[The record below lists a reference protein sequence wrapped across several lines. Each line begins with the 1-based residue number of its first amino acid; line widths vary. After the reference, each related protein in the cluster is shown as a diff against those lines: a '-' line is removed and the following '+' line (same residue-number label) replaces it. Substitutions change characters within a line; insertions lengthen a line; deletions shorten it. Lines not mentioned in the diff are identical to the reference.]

1 MKEMR
6 KIIYSLLAAF
16 LLMSCEFQ
24 ESNGPKVSQDTLKD
38 EMFRLID
45 LTVYKTLST
54 IEYLVYDYDPSAPS
68 LRDSVINHV
77 AENTWECTL
86 KYRVEGERLYR
97 ASENPLVCKKQS
109 GGWWSVTYLG
119 NGVEMGEHENLSFIA
134 TIGNRGDSW
143 DVSVVGVIEDGDY
156 KMDFGTDRILV
167 TTNRINPSLHENEII
182 YSGSYHMET
191 LRKGSYMQSLKVSQN
206 SPLKGEYYEMFDQ
219 GRCTWSYCSLVKPDW
234 VE

>member
-1 MKEMR
+1 M
-6 KIIYSLLAAF
+6 
-16 LLMSCEFQ
+16 
-24 ESNGPKVSQDTLKD
+24 SQDTLKD

-45 LTVYKTLST
+45 LTVYETLST

-109 GGWWSVTYLG
+109 
-119 NGVEMGEHENLSFIA
+119 
-134 TIGNRGDSW
+134 
-143 DVSVVGVIEDGDY
+143 
-156 KMDFGTDRILV
+156 
-167 TTNRINPSLHENEII
+167 
-182 YSGSYHMET
+182 
-191 LRKGSYMQSLKVSQN
+191 LKVSQN
-206 SPLKGEYYEMFDQ
+206 SPLKGEYCEMFDQ
-219 GRCTWSYCSLVKPDW
+219 DRCTWSYCSLVKPDW